1 MFVLNRIMKYII
13 LILALLAFWGCD
25 ENAPT
30 KNDVKE
36 NLDKKYTLEE
46 LESDPNWVEITDID
60 TLEIPCI
67 WYDLYERGKVI
78 RTDAEYKDLYS
89 ESKALMEHS
98 EFACKNDTNYID
110 VDFIKRDLILYEVST
125 NGGSPLFKR
134 KIFKNSKLNQ
144 FRYVLEITI
153 TDVTK
158 EEALFAEAISI
169 TKISNDTEMIFDTLR
184 YYDWSWDE

>member
-1 MFVLNRIMKYII
+1 MFVLNMNMKNII
-13 LILALLAFWGCD
+13 LILALLAFVGCGED
-25 ENAPT
+25 PPT
-30 KNDVKE
+30 KNEVKE
-36 NLDKKYTLEE
+36 NLDKEYTIEE
-46 LESDPNWVEITDID
+46 LESDPNWVEVTDID

-78 RTDAEYKDLYS
+78 RTDAEFKNLYN

-98 EFACKNDTNYID
+98 EIQCKNDTNYID

-144 FRYVLEITI
+144 CRFVLEITI

-169 TKISNDTEMIFDTLR
+169 PKISNDTEMIFDTLR
-184 YYDWSWDE
+184 YYEWN